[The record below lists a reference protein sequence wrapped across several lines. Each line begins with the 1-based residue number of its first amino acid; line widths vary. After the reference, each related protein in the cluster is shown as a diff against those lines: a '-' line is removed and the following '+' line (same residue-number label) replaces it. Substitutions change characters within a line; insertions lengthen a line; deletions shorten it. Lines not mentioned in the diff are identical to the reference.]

1 MIGLYG
7 GDIDVRIHQEIMLG
21 IGGVKMLQALGL
33 APSAYHMNEGHSAFM
48 ALERMRMLM
57 DEHDLS
63 FEVAFQVA
71 QASQMFTTHTPVPA
85 GIDLF
90 PADKVLHYLGQYR
103 DRFALS
109 DDEFLALGRTDTGDL
124 SAPFSMAVL
133 PSKPPP
139 LSTRVSKLHAQV
151 SREMFG
157 NLWRELPLSEVPIHA
172 ITNGVHGRE
181 LRSKNLP
188 RNCMTAIWGQSG
200 PRPVQKLPCGSGYM
214 PFLTKNSGATMNCA
228 GLSW

>member
-1 MIGLYG
+1 
-7 GDIDVRIHQEIMLG
+7 
-21 IGGVKMLQALGL
+21 
-33 APSAYHMNEGHSAFM
+33 
-48 ALERMRMLM
+48 M

-133 PSKPPP
+133 AIKNRHLCQRGEQTPCPGIS
-139 LSTRVSKLHAQV
+139 
-151 SREMFG
+151 G
-157 NLWRELPLSEVPIHA
+157 NVWQPVAGTAPQ
-172 ITNGVHGRE
+172 
-181 LRSKNLP
+181 RSAHP
-188 RNCMTAIWGQSG
+188 RHYQRGCMAA
-200 PRPVQKLPCGSGYM
+200 V
-214 PFLTKNSGATMNCA
+214 A
-228 GLSW
+228 